1 VWVGLRHRRGIAPSL
16 ASFALAI
23 ALFAA
28 PAGRDVAVVGAL
40 PQPAVE
46 TAPLPPLVTPAEL
59 AAPPAETFD
68 YYAALAAV
76 PDEATTAPDVVP
88 LPVSRPSGIKAV
100 SLPMPPAVPAEPFA
114 DVVIAIDTG
123 GLVQK
128 WRAVTRGLRA
138 ERHVLDRCRADA
150 ANCPAAAK
158 RFLAIVDAARRV
170 DGELRIAQINRAI
183 NLNIRGATD
192 RALYG
197 VEELWATPLQTFA
210 NNAGD
215 CEDYAIAKYAALREI
230 GVPAERLRL
239 VVVRDNKAKDYHA
252 VTAVRSGERWMILDN
267 RTLAIRADSEVA
279 EFDPLY
285 VLDQAGV
292 RRFDALAAR
301 HRRNAPI
308 AVSSNEAMPGAGT
321 PRL

>member
-1 VWVGLRHRRGIAPSL
+1 
-16 ASFALAI
+16 
-23 ALFAA
+23 
-28 PAGRDVAVVGAL
+28 
-40 PQPAVE
+40 
-46 TAPLPPLVTPAEL
+46 
-59 AAPPAETFD
+59 
-68 YYAALAAV
+68 V
-76 PDEATTAPDVVP
+76 PDEATAAPEAVP

-100 SLPMPPAVPAEPFA
+100 SLPASTPPAVPAEPFA
-114 DVVIAIDTG
+114 DDVIAIDTG
-123 GLVQK
+123 GMVQK

-150 ANCPAAAK
+150 ASCPVAAK

-192 RALYG
+192 RELYG

-210 NNAGD
+210 KNAGD
-215 CEDYAIAKYAALREI
+215 CEDYAIAKYAALRELGI
-230 GVPAERLRL
+230 PADRLRL
-239 VVVRDNKAKDYHA
+239 VVVRDNKVKDYHA

-267 RTLAIRADSEVA
+267 RTLAIRSDGDVA

-292 RRFDALAAR
+292 RRFDALAVR

-308 AVSSNEAMPGAGT
+308 AVSSNQAMPDTGT